1 MGPRP
6 AAHPEIRTSALT
18 GGRRTVDSVGEEPV
32 RSGTLGTAT
41 AEAEAADPLA
51 PYVPRLVA
59 DWLADKPERRHRRIR
74 GSLVFADISG
84 FTALTERLAVRGKA
98 GAEEMGDL
106 LNAIFERLLSA
117 AYDHGANLI
126 KWGGDAVLLLFED
139 EHHAEHAAQACWG
152 MQEVMRASGRVE
164 TSRGVVRLGMSI
176 GMHTGEI
183 DFLLVGDR
191 HRELVVAGPTA
202 TMTAHMEKIAER
214 GQVVLSPAAAAALPA
229 TCVGAAT
236 ATAEGVLLVRPP
248 LIAVR
253 PNRAPKRSDVD
264 LGQAMCAPLRD
275 HLRGGR
281 IDHEHRAVTVGF
293 IEFAGTDGLL
303 ASAGPEALTEAV
315 HDLVDLA
322 QEAAEANEVTLL
334 ATDVAEDGGKII
346 LTSGVPVSAGDDETR
361 ILSAV
366 RRIVHRGG
374 RLTLRAGVTFG
385 NVFAGDYGPAYRKTY
400 SVAGDCVNL
409 AARLMGKAEP
419 GQVVTLPAVVDRC
432 RTVFETTAL
441 EPFLVKGK
449 RDPIAAVVVG
459 DLRRASEPVAAQR
472 LPLVGRQAELRTL
485 LDASEL
491 AMTGRGQVVEIVAPA
506 GIGKS
511 RLIEE
516 LTSLTEARP
525 LWADGDIYGR
535 STPYQ
540 PMQQLLRRTLAL
552 PPDVDDATLTTVLRD
567 LVAGS
572 APDLLPW
579 LPLLGVV
586 AGLELPSTPEVDLL
600 DPGMRRIRVEAVTS
614 DLLGRLLTEPIV
626 FVLNDLQ
633 FMDDATVALVRR
645 LAADARDRPWLMV
658 ATRRPE
664 GPSVL
669 DDTDHMQP
677 IELAPL
683 GDAAAAELLARATE
697 TTPLPSHRLEQL
709 RERAGGNPLYLSQL
723 VAAATAGA
731 DLDELPDSVEG
742 MIAAQ
747 IDRLPPRRRRWL
759 RAAAVL
765 GMVVDPDLLR
775 ALLAGTDIEDEGWDG
790 LDEVL
795 RMHVDGQLR
804 FTHHLTRL
812 TAYEGLTF
820 RRRSELHARAAEI
833 LESDGTDDPPQHLAD
848 LLSMHCLHGQRYAS
862 AWHYSL
868 IAGHK
873 AREAYAPLEA
883 AGCYQRALIVAE
895 HLPDLSDRELAVT
908 YELLAT
914 TWMDLGEMDA
924 AERALRPARAHA
936 AGDPQHLARL
946 MLRTARQRQHVGRH
960 GTSARWVAR
969 GRKVLA
975 EASDPASLR
984 LRAELAEEAAIVR
997 YDQGAFESA
1006 SAWARRC
1013 LEEARQA
1020 GDALTEAR
1028 AIGVSAVLTALRG
1041 QAWDSSSVADA
1052 LRRFDEAGDL
1062 HNKSRFLNRVGMA
1075 AYFSGEWD
1083 DAVRYYLEAERTATK
1098 IGRDHDG
1105 AMNAVNLAEV
1115 LVQQG
1120 SVEDAEAALVPAIR
1134 VLRAVRAS
1142 GFLCFALSL
1151 SGRAALAQGATDEA
1165 RRHLAEAKALAAAM
1179 GEMDEAITIDTLL
1192 AGCLLRDGEAEAAL
1206 AAADASLAAAPSGAS
1221 AGPELRRLRGQALV
1235 ALGRTD
1241 EGRQELRAALALAR
1255 ENGARHEVEASL
1267 RALLRHDA
1275 ASGSDEA
1282 TAWAAERAEL
1292 ADHLGVVADLEA

>member
-1 MGPRP
+1 MG
-6 AAHPEIRTSALT
+6 
-18 GGRRTVDSVGEEPV
+18 DEPV
-32 RSGTLGTAT
+32 GLGTLGSAAARDVGT
-41 AEAEAADPLA
+41 ADPLA

-59 DWLADKPERRHRRIR
+59 DWLAEEPERRHRRVA

-84 FTALTERLAVRGKA
+84 FTALTERLAARGKA
-98 GAEEMGDL
+98 GAEEMGNL
-106 LNAIFERLLSA
+106 LNAIFDRLLTA

-126 KWGGDAVLLLFED
+126 KWGGDAVLLLFD
-139 EHHAEHAAQACWG
+139 GEHHAAHAAQASWG
-152 MQEVMRASGRVE
+152 MQDVMRANGRVE
-164 TSRGVVRLGMSI
+164 TSRGMVRLGMSI
-176 GMHTGEI
+176 GVHTGDI
-183 DFLLVGDR
+183 DFLLVGER

-202 TMTAHMEKIAER
+202 SVTAHMEKVAER
-214 GQVVLSPAAAAALPA
+214 GQVVLSPATAAALPA
-229 TCVGAAT
+229 ACAGAQT
-236 ATAEGVLLVRPP
+236 PDGDGVLLARPP
-248 LIAVR
+248 LIDIR
-253 PNRAPKRSDVD
+253 PNRAPKRTDVD
-264 LGQAMCAPLRD
+264 LGSAMCGPLRD
-275 HLRGGR
+275 HLRGGQA
-281 IDHEHRAVTVGF
+281 DHEHRAVTVGF
-293 IEFAGTDGLL
+293 IEFSGTDGLL
-303 ASAGPEALTEAV
+303 ATAGPEALTEAV

-346 LTSGVPVSAGDDETR
+346 LTSGVPMSAGDDETR

-385 NVFAGDYGPAYRKTY
+385 NVFAGDYGPVYRKTY

-419 GQVVTLPAVVDRC
+419 GQVVTLPAVIDRC

-441 EPFLVKGK
+441 EPFHVKGK
-449 RDPIAAVVVG
+449 RDPIDAVVVG

-491 AMTGRGQVVEIVAPA
+491 AVVGRGQVVEIVAPA

-516 LTSLTEARP
+516 VTSLTPARP

-614 DLLGRLLTEPIV
+614 DLLGRLLTQPIV

-645 LAADARDRPWLMV
+645 LAVDAHDRPWLMV

-669 DDTDHMQP
+669 EDADHMQA

-683 GDAAAAELLARATE
+683 GDAAAEELLARATE
-697 TTPLPSHRLEQL
+697 ATPLPSHRLEQL

-775 ALLAGTDIEDEGWDG
+775 ALLAGTDIEDEGWEG

-812 TAYEGLTF
+812 TAYEGLTY
-820 RRRSELHARAAEI
+820 RRRTELHARAAEI
-833 LESDGTDDPPQHLAD
+833 LEADTSDDPPQHLAD

-868 IAGHK
+868 VAGHK

-883 AGCYQRALIVAE
+883 AGCFQRALIVSE
-895 HLPDLSDRELAVT
+895 HLPDLSDRELAGT
-908 YELLAT
+908 FELLAT
-914 TWMDLGEMDA
+914 AWMDLGEMDA
-924 AERALRPARAHA
+924 AERALRRARAHA
-936 AGDPQHLARL
+936 AGDPQHLAGL
-946 MLRTARQRQHVGRH
+946 MLRTARQRQHMGRH
-960 GTSARWVAR
+960 ATSARWVAR

-975 EASDPASLR
+975 GATDPVSLR

-997 YDQGAFESA
+997 YDQGAFEA
-1006 SAWARRC
+1006 AATWARRC
-1013 LEEARQA
+1013 VEEARQA

-1028 AIGVSAVLTALRG
+1028 AIGVAAVLAALRG
-1041 QAWDSSSVADA
+1041 HPWDSSSLDDA

-1062 HNKSRFLNRVGMA
+1062 HNKARFLNKLGMA
-1075 AYFSGEWD
+1075 AYFAGEWD
-1083 DAVRYYLEAERTATK
+1083 DAVRHYLEAERAATK

-1105 AMNAVNLAEV
+1105 AMTAVNLAEV
-1115 LVQQG
+1115 LIQQG
-1120 SVEDAEAALVPAIR
+1120 SFEDAEAALVPAIR
-1134 VLRAVRAS
+1134 VLRAARAS

-1151 SGRAALAQGATDEA
+1151 SGRAALARGATDEA
-1165 RRHLAEAKALAAAM
+1165 RSHLAEAKALAGEM
-1179 GEMDEAITIDTLL
+1179 GEMDEAITVETLL
-1192 AGCLLRDGEAEAAL
+1192 AGCLLRDGDVTDAL
-1206 AAADASLAAAPSGAS
+1206 ATVDAILLDAAGDAS
-1221 AGPELRRLRGQALV
+1221 AGPELRRLRGEALLL
-1235 ALGRTD
+1235 LGRGS
-1241 EGRQELRAALALAR
+1241 EGHAELRAALALAR
-1255 ENGARHEVEASL
+1255 KHGARHEVEASL
-1267 RALLRHDA
+1267 RALLRHGAAHDA
-1275 ASGSDEA
+1275 DEA
-1282 TAWAAERAEL
+1282 AAWAAERDDL
-1292 ADHLGVVADLEA
+1292 ADHLGVVLDVTG